1 MRPRPPSL
9 MGENIMAKQ
18 LAFDFSF
25 GGHKTPTFSE
35 WYSENCTEKR
45 RFGERQYT
53 REEGQVVY
61 NRLVKTGFFDKGFY
75 NA

>member
-1 MRPRPPSL
+1 MKCL
-9 MGENIMAKQ
+9 Q
-18 LAFDFSF
+18 LEFDF

-35 WYSENCTEKR
+35 WFSENCTEKR
-45 RFGERQYT
+45 RFGETQYT
-53 REEGQVVY
+53 REEGLKVY